1 MIFNIYIPRMLG
13 SVTNKTVYDTFNNL
27 NIGYVTDLNM
37 FRRVNENHY
46 PYYFAFI
53 KLELYNTSESQC
65 LKDKLNN
72 NGTTTI
78 TYDEEAE
85 QYWEIKK
92 YIPKDLR
99 QKSTTSTN
107 NITNIS
113 KQIYYQVY
121 NSVTSQDDH
130 IWYCDASIMDNIKSY
145 FTPTSTS
152 FTKGDMLD
160 IMNDY
165 NELEKEIFDYQT
177 DLKYDV

>member
-13 SVTNKTVYDTFNNL
+13 SVTKKTVYDTFNNL

-37 FRRVNENHY
+37 FRRLNENHY

-53 KLELYNTSESQC
+53 KLELYNTNESER

-92 YIPKDLR
+92 YIPKEQR

-107 NITNIS
+107 TVTNTY
-113 KQIYYQVY
+113 KQIYYHMY
-121 NSVTSQDDH
+121 NTGTSQDNN
-130 IWYCDASIMDNIKSY
+130 IWYCDTSLLDNIISY
-145 FTPTSTS
+145 FNPTSTS
-152 FTKGDMLD
+152 FTKDDMLD
-160 IMNDY
+160 IINDY
-165 NELEKEIFDYQT
+165 NELENEIFNSQT